1 MTSPFRVVE
10 HIIPGQ
16 HIREHPHALRG
27 RQETALKLAIK
38 QYIPCDQTEPI
49 LENAVTIIGA
59 HGNGFPK
66 EVDEGGPLRPTQEAI
81 NSSARHLDR
90 GCLQS
95 RRKWCSERT
104 CPGRQQYASLDVIPT
119 SKRMEKTDGQQ
130 HRGMIIPGICCI

>member
-38 QYIPCDQTEPI
+38 HYIPCDQTEPI

-66 EVDEGGPLRPTQEAI
+66 VTIPCQD
-81 NSSARHLDR
+81 
-90 GCLQS
+90 LQ
-95 RRKWCSERT
+95 RT
-104 CPGRQQYASLDVIPT
+104 C
-119 SKRMEKTDGQQ
+119 SKDG
-130 HRGMIIPGICCI
+130 

>member
-59 HGNGFPK
+59 HGNGFPT
-66 EVDEGGPLRPTQEAI
+66 VTIPCQD
-81 NSSARHLDR
+81 
-90 GCLQS
+90 LQ
-95 RRKWCSERT
+95 RT
-104 CPGRQQYASLDVIPT
+104 CF
-119 SKRMEKTDGQQ
+119 KDG
-130 HRGMIIPGICCI
+130 